1 MIIRRYFSEE
11 VFKQIKTDFK
21 FLTDKIPQSGFEY
34 DLQIRDGY
42 FNIYYKGNSLCK
54 VAFSPKTG
62 LYRITIHHRFVEQRI
77 KDRFKP
83 KEGNYLTFSLPQK
96 QLHPLFSQR
105 NLISMSQRV
114 KAIRFQEEIIF
125 EQMIMTDN
133 VDRKDFIIIDRQI
146 MDKTAK
152 TKMDL
157 LALVQK
163 EDNNYQFCVIEV
175 KLGNNPELR
184 GDVMDQ
190 LKGYTQRLQQHFQ
203 SYKECYE
210 LNFRQKQELRLID
223 KNVHMSIVPG
233 VLGIIVILGY
243 SGLAQKNIARLKEKD
258 PSIKILPVKNLPNFH
273 PGRNPVCFTL
283 DIRLISYSG
292 LVSG

>member
-1 MIIRRYFSEE
+1 MIIKRYFSDEA
-11 VFKQIKTDFK
+11 VKQIKTDFK
-21 FLTDKIPQSGFEY
+21 FLTDKIRQSGFEY

-105 NLISMSQRV
+105 NLISMSQKV

-125 EQMIMTDN
+125 EQMVMTDN
-133 VDRKDFIIIDRQI
+133 VNRRDFIIIDRQI

-163 EDNNYQFCVIEV
+163 ENNNYQFCVIEV
-175 KLGNNPELR
+175 KLGNNPELK
-184 GDVMDQ
+184 GDVIDQ
-190 LKGYTQRLQQHFQ
+190 LKEYIQRIEQHFQ
-203 SYKECYE
+203 AYKECYE
-210 LNFRQKQELRLID
+210 LNFKQKQELGLFDRDL
-223 KNVHMSIVPG
+223 HMSIMPG

-243 SGLAQKNIARLKEKD
+243 SGLAQKSIAKLKEKD
-258 PSIKILPVKNLPNFH
+258 PSIKILHLKNIIDLSKA
-273 PGRNPVCFTL
+273 
-283 DIRLISYSG
+283 I
-292 LVSG
+292 

>member
-1 MIIRRYFSEE
+1 MIIRRYFSDE
-11 VFKQIKTDFK
+11 VFNNIKTDFQ
-21 FLTDKIPQSGFEY
+21 FLIVKIPQSGFEY

-62 LYRITIHHRFVEQRI
+62 LYKITIHHRFVEQRI

-105 NLISMSQRV
+105 NLISMSQKV

-125 EQMIMTDN
+125 EQIVMTDN
-133 VDRKDFIIIDRQI
+133 VNRRDFIIIDRQI

-163 EDNNYQFCVIEV
+163 ENNNYQFCVIEV
-175 KLGNNPELR
+175 KLGNNPELKA
-184 GDVMDQ
+184 DVIDQ
-190 LKGYTQRLQQHFQ
+190 LKGYIQRIEQHFQ
-203 SYKECYE
+203 AYKECYE
-210 LNFRQKQELRLID
+210 LNFKQKQELGLID
-223 KNVHMSIVPG
+223 KDLHTSIVPG
-233 VLGIIVILGY
+233 VIGIIVILGY
-243 SGLAQKNIARLKEKD
+243 SGLAQKSIARLKEKD
-258 PSIKILPVKNLPNFH
+258 HSIRILQLKNLIE
-273 PGRNPVCFTL
+273 L
-283 DIRLISYSG
+283 SQAI
-292 LVSG
+292 